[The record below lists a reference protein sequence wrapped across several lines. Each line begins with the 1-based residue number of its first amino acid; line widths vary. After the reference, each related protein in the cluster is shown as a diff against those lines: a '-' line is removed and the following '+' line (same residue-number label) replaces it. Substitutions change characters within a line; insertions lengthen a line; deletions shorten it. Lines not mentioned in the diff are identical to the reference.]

1 MNDEERDSYLEKI
14 IASSNENI
22 KRLKV
27 RINDTKLIKIP
38 SDNLIQDDMITS
50 FLNSSSQKHIIYS
63 TQRNN
68 YATNLLKTIKLR
80 EIGDD
85 KSSAQNSFF
94 DTRISEDVFVNYL
107 ADSSDEEI
115 SKIWNLLSYDSKF
128 IYLYKT
134 KKPFRIT

>member
-1 MNDEERDSYLEKI
+1 
-14 IASSNENI
+14 
-22 KRLKV
+22 
-27 RINDTKLIKIP
+27 
-38 SDNLIQDDMITS
+38 MITS

>member
-1 MNDEERDSYLEKI
+1 MNDEERDSFLEKI

-63 TQRNN
+63 TQRNS